1 MILNP
6 PHIVSLLRSYRNM
19 VAASVSGNVFLTL
32 LAGQFHLH
40 LGSISYPEFQRIYH
54 LYLQSIP
61 LEFARAAWGMVAAA
75 YPLPP
80 SPPTQPQP

>member
-6 PHIVSLLRSYRNM
+6 PHIVSLLRSYASMRGH
-19 VAASVSGNVFLTL
+19 SVSGSLFLNM
-32 LAGQFHLH
+32 LAELFFRH
-40 LGSISYPEFQRIYH
+40 LGSLSYPEFQRVYH

-61 LEFARAAWGMVAAA
+61 LELAKAAWGIAAAA

-80 SPPTQPQP
+80 KTTDHPLP